1 MSKLLNCF
9 KAARPS
15 AFKTIWWLTK
25 IMTILS
31 FIIMLLQYFGVIEWL
46 SYWLTPIF
54 SHFGLPGEAALAYV
68 SGYFV
73 NCYSAI
79 AVMTT
84 LDLGTRAA
92 TILSVMVLCSHNM
105 IVETTVQ
112 HKTGSSVL
120 RIVVIRTL
128 SAFVLAWVLNKIMP
142 GSFEASSISNIV
154 QEKLTFAIMLKDWF
168 FRTLKNVVIMA
179 VLVYLLSVLQK
190 ILTEYGIIEY
200 ISRFLKPVMIFF
212 GLSPKTAFLWL
223 VSNTLGLAYGA
234 GIMIEE
240 AEKGITTKEE
250 NDLLNHHIGISHSNL
265 EDLLLFAAVGGSFLW
280 MLLSRWAMSFLLV
293 WERRVF
299 KSPSRRVT
307 ESLSHRVVLSFIIR
321 EIIYK
326 FYNSNRD

>member
-1 MSKLLNCF
+1 MSKVQRLLNCF

-31 FIIMLLQYFGVIEWL
+31 FVIMLLQYFGVIEWL

-142 GSFEASSISNIV
+142 GSFEASSISNNV

-293 WERRVF
+293 WERRME
-299 KSPSRRVT
+299 KSVT
-307 ESLSHRVVLSFIIR
+307 R
-321 EIIYK
+321 
-326 FYNSNRD
+326 

>member
-1 MSKLLNCF
+1 
-9 KAARPS
+9 
-15 AFKTIWWLTK
+15 
-25 IMTILS
+25 
-31 FIIMLLQYFGVIEWL
+31 MLLQYLGVIEWI
-46 SYWLTPIF
+46 SYWMTPLF

-105 IVETTVQ
+105 FVETTVQ
-112 HKTGSSVL
+112 HKTGSSVA
-120 RIVVIRTL
+120 RIVAIRTL
-128 SAFVLAWVLNKIMP
+128 SAFILAWVLNKIMP
-142 GSFEASSISNIV
+142 GSFETSSISDNV
-154 QEKLTFAIMLKDWF
+154 QEKLTFVTMLNDWF
-168 FRTLKNVVIMA
+168 FRTLKNVIIMT
-179 VLVYLLSVLQK
+179 VLVYLLTVLQK

-212 GLSPKTAFLWL
+212 GLSPRTAFLWL

-240 AEKGITTKEE
+240 AEKGETTKEE

-265 EDLLLFAAVGGSFLW
+265 EDLLLFAAVGGAYLW
-280 MLLSRWAMSFLLV
+280 MLLSRWAMSWILV
-293 WERRVF
+293 WERRLENYL
-299 KSPSRRVT
+299 RR
-307 ESLSHRVVLSFIIR
+307 
-321 EIIYK
+321 
-326 FYNSNRD
+326 

>member
-1 MSKLLNCF
+1 MTRFVNCF

-25 IMTILS
+25 IMTLIS
-31 FIIMLLQYFGVIEWL
+31 FVIMILQYFGVIEWI
-46 SYWLTPIF
+46 SFWLTPIF

-84 LDLGTRAA
+84 LDLSTRAA

-112 HKTGSSVL
+112 HKTGSSVA
-120 RIVVIRTL
+120 RIVAIRTL
-128 SAFVLAWVLNKIMP
+128 SAFILGWALNRIMP
-142 GSFEASSISNIV
+142 GSFESTSAISNV
-154 QEKLTFAIMLKDWF
+154 QTEFVFVVMLKEWF
-168 FRTLKNVVIMA
+168 LRTLKNVVIMA
-179 VLVYLLSVLQK
+179 LLVYLLTVLQK

-240 AEKGITTKEE
+240 AEKGETTKEE

-265 EDLLLFAAVGGSFLW
+265 EDLLLFAAVGGAYLW
-280 MLLSRWAMSFLLV
+280 MLISRWTMSWILV
-293 WERRVF
+293 WERRLENNI
-299 KSPSRRVT
+299 KKI
-307 ESLSHRVVLSFIIR
+307 L
-321 EIIYK
+321 K
-326 FYNSNRD
+326 N

>member
-1 MSKLLNCF
+1 MFKAQRFLNCF
-9 KAARPS
+9 KEARPS
-15 AFKTIWWLTK
+15 ALKTIWWLTR
-25 IMTILS
+25 IMVLLS
-31 FIIMLLQYFGVIEWL
+31 FAIMLLQYFGVIKWI
-46 SYWLTPIF
+46 SYWLTPVF

-84 LDLGTRAA
+84 LDLSTRAA

-112 HKTGSSVL
+112 HKTGSSVM
-120 RIVVIRTL
+120 RIIAIRTL
-128 SAFVLAWVLNKIMP
+128 SAFILGWILNKIMP
-142 GSFEASSISNIV
+142 GSFESSSTISNI
-154 QEKLTFAIMLKDWF
+154 QEEFTFMVTLKDWAL
-168 FRTLKNVVIMA
+168 RTTKNIILMTI
-179 VLVYLLSVLQK
+179 LVYFLTVLQK

-200 ISRFLKPVMIFF
+200 ISKFLKPVMIFF

-240 AEKGITTKEE
+240 AEKGETTQEE

-265 EDLLLFAAVGGSFLW
+265 EDLLLFAAAGGLYLW
-280 MLLSRWAMSFLLV
+280 MLLSRWAMSWILV
-293 WERRVF
+293 WER
-299 KSPSRRVT
+299 KT
-307 ESLSHRVVLSFIIR
+307 ELLLR
-321 EIIYK
+321 
-326 FYNSNRD
+326 YNKRHNKHNIEQI

>member
-1 MSKLLNCF
+1 MFKTRFANCVKL
-9 KAARPS
+9 AGPS

-25 IMTILS
+25 IMVLLS
-31 FIIMLLQYFGVIEWL
+31 FVILLLQYFGIIEWI
-46 SYWLTPIF
+46 SYWLTPLF

-84 LDLGTRAA
+84 LDLSARAA

-105 IVETTVQ
+105 IVETAVQ

-120 RIVVIRTL
+120 SIVLIRTL
-128 SAFVLAWVLNKIMP
+128 SAFILAWVLNKIMP
-142 GSFEASSISNIV
+142 GSLENIV
-154 QEKLTFAIMLKDWF
+154 VENSVQEQLTFAVMLKQWAL
-168 FRTLKNVVIMA
+168 RTTKNVVTMA
-179 VLVYLLSVLQK
+179 LLVYLLTVLQK
-190 ILTEYGIIEY
+190 VLTEFGIIQY

-240 AEKGITTKEE
+240 AEKGETTKEE
-250 NDLLNHHIGISHSNL
+250 NDLLNRHIGISHSNL
-265 EDLLLFAAVGGSFLW
+265 EDLLLFSAAGGAYLW
-280 MLLSRWAMSFLLV
+280 MLLSRWAMSFV
-293 WERRVF
+293 WVWLKRISMMMTR
-299 KSPSRRVT
+299 
-307 ESLSHRVVLSFIIR
+307 
-321 EIIYK
+321 
-326 FYNSNRD
+326 

>member
-1 MSKLLNCF
+1 MTRFTNCL
-9 KAARPS
+9 KSARPS

-25 IMTILS
+25 IMTLVS
-31 FIIMLLQYFGVIEWL
+31 FAIMLLQYFGVIRWI
-46 SYWLTPIF
+46 SYWLTPLF

-84 LDLGTRAA
+84 LDLSTRAA

-112 HKTGSSVL
+112 HKTGSSVV
-120 RIVVIRTL
+120 RIVAIRTL
-128 SAFVLAWVLNKIMP
+128 SAFILAWILNKIMP
-142 GSFEASSISNIV
+142 GSFEASSISNNV
-154 QEKLTFAIMLKDWF
+154 QEKITFVMMLNDWF
-168 FRTLKNVVIMA
+168 FRTLKNVIIMA
-179 VLVYLLSVLQK
+179 VLVYLLTVLQK

-200 ISRFLKPVMIFF
+200 ISRFLKPVMKFF

-223 VSNTLGLAYGA
+223 ISNTLGLAYGA

-240 AEKGITTKEE
+240 AEKGITTQEE

-265 EDLLLFAAVGGSFLW
+265 EDLLLFAAAGGAYLW
-280 MLLSRWAMSFLLV
+280 MLLSRWAMSWILV
-293 WERRVF
+293 WERRIENYL
-299 KSPSRRVT
+299 RR
-307 ESLSHRVVLSFIIR
+307 
-321 EIIYK
+321 
-326 FYNSNRD
+326 

>member
-1 MSKLLNCF
+1 MSRLLSCF
-9 KAARPS
+9 NSARPS

-25 IMTILS
+25 IMTLVS
-31 FIIMLLQYFGVIEWL
+31 FAIMLLQYFGVIEWI

-84 LDLGTRAA
+84 LDLSTRAA
-92 TILSVMVLCSHNM
+92 TILSVMVLCSHNI

-128 SAFVLAWVLNKIMP
+128 SAFILGWVLNKIMP
-142 GSFEASSISNIV
+142 GSFEATPVIGNV
-154 QEKLTFAIMLKDWF
+154 QEQLTFMIMLKDWF
-168 FRTLKNVVIMA
+168 FRTLKNVIIMA
-179 VLVYLLSVLQK
+179 ILVYLLTVLQK

-200 ISRFLKPVMIFF
+200 ISKFLKPVMIFF

-240 AEKGITTKEE
+240 AEKGITTKDE

-265 EDLLLFAAVGGSFLW
+265 EDLLLFAAVGGAYFW
-280 MLLSRWAMSFLLV
+280 MLLSRWAMSWILV
-293 WERRVF
+293 WERKIEKMLRF
-299 KSPSRRVT
+299 
-307 ESLSHRVVLSFIIR
+307 
-321 EIIYK
+321 
-326 FYNSNRD
+326 

>member
-1 MSKLLNCF
+1 MFKTRFVNCVRL
-9 KAARPS
+9 AGPS

-25 IMTILS
+25 LMVILS
-31 FIIMLLQYFGVIEWL
+31 FVILLLQYFGIIEWI
-46 SYWLTPIF
+46 SFWLTPLF

-84 LDLGTRAA
+84 LDLSARAA

-105 IVETTVQ
+105 IVETAVQ

-120 RIVVIRTL
+120 SIVLIRTL
-128 SAFVLAWVLNKIMP
+128 SAFILAWILNRIMP
-142 GSFEASSISNIV
+142 GSFENIV
-154 QEKLTFAIMLKDWF
+154 VENSVQEQLTFTVMLKQWAL
-168 FRTLKNVVIMA
+168 RTTKNVVTMA
-179 VLVYLLSVLQK
+179 LLVYLLTVLQK
-190 ILTEYGIIEY
+190 VLTEFGIIQY

-240 AEKGITTKEE
+240 AEKGETTKEE
-250 NDLLNHHIGISHSNL
+250 NDLLNRHIGISHSNL
-265 EDLLLFAAVGGSFLW
+265 EDLLLFSAAGGAYLW
-280 MLLSRWAMSFLLV
+280 MLLSRWAMSFV
-293 WERRVF
+293 WVWLKRITMMMSRL
-299 KSPSRRVT
+299 KS
-307 ESLSHRVVLSFIIR
+307 
-321 EIIYK
+321 
-326 FYNSNRD
+326 